1 MLENT
6 FLQLSII
13 LLIALGISSVFQL
26 FKQPIMIAYI
36 LTGIIV
42 GPIGFSIINNAN
54 NLSIYSEIGIS
65 FLLFIIGIT
74 LNPEHIKN
82 LGKKSVFITLITS
95 ALSFILFYYTALIF
109 NFSYLESL
117 LLGLGFSFN
126 STIVIMKLLSD
137 KFELETLSSQI
148 TIGILIIQDLLA
160 MILLVVLAAVNQ
172 GDNIINSLIFLL
184 IKSIIITGLLF
195 IFSYKFLPKITH
207 KIASTQ
213 EILLLFS
220 VGWCMSIAS
229 IYYLAG
235 FSIEIG
241 ALFAGI
247 TLSLSPYRY
256 EIMAKMK
263 PLRDFFIILFFVFLG
278 SDIIFSELG
287 NLIIP
292 IIIFT
297 LLLLILR
304 PLISIFTISKFNYSS
319 QTSFLTG
326 INFSQVS
333 EFSLIFIALSIQYKL
348 IDHKILS
355 LITFITFISIIGST
369 YLINYNHLLY
379 KKLKKYFNFE
389 NKHYQKNSINYSKQ
403 KAHTNEILLLG
414 YSRIARSLI
423 ETLHNLN
430 TDFFIIDFNPEVI
443 QKLQKENYHCLYGNI
458 NSLEIL
464 ESINFSTTNII
475 ICTIKDFENNLLLID
490 YIKQKNPHSVLIMVA
505 HTNNEALSLYERGA
519 DYVIMPYH
527 LGGLQITNLLEQ
539 YQHNL
544 SNLIIEKKSHIN
556 KILISKE
563 LGNSK

>member
-1 MLENT
+1 
-6 FLQLSII
+6 
-13 LLIALGISSVFQL
+13 
-26 FKQPIMIAYI
+26 MIAYI

-42 GPIGFSIINNAN
+42 GPIGFAIINNSN
-54 NLSIYSEIGIS
+54 NLSTYSQIGIS

-74 LNPEHIKN
+74 LNPEHIKS
-82 LGKKSVFITLITS
+82 LGKKSIFITLITS
-95 ALSFILFYYTALIF
+95 FLSFILFYYTAILF
-109 NFSYLESL
+109 NFSSLESL

-137 KFELETLSSQI
+137 KLELETLSSQI

-160 MILLVVLAAVNQ
+160 MILLVVLAAINQ

-184 IKSIIITGLLF
+184 IKCVITTSLLLL
-195 IFSYKFLPKITH
+195 FSYKFLPKITR
-207 KIASTQ
+207 KIASSQ

-229 IYYLAG
+229 IYYLSG
-235 FSIEIG
+235 FSIEMG

-256 EIMAKMK
+256 EIIAKMK

-278 SDIIFSELG
+278 SDIIFSEIA
-287 NLIIP
+287 NLILP
-292 IIIFT
+292 TVIFT
-297 LLLLILR
+297 LFILIIR
-304 PLISIFTISKFNYSS
+304 PILSIFTIQKFSYNN
-319 QTSFLTG
+319 QTSFLAG

-369 YLINYNHLLY
+369 YLINYNHQLY

-389 NKHYQKNSINYSKQ
+389 NKKHQKFNINPVQQ
-403 KAHTNEILLLG
+403 KTHKNEILLLG
-414 YSRIARSLI
+414 YSRMGRSLI

-430 TDFFIIDFNPEVI
+430 TDFFIIDFNPEII
-443 QKLQKENYHCLYGNI
+443 QRLKKDNYNCLYGNI

-464 ESINFSTTNII
+464 ESINFSITNII
-475 ICTIKDFENNLLLID
+475 VCTVKDYENNLLLID
-490 YIKQKNPHSVLIMVA
+490 YIKQKNPQSVLIMVA

-527 LGGLQITNLLEQ
+527 LGGLQITNLLEN
-539 YQHNL
+539 YQNNL
-544 SNLIIEKKSHIN
+544 ENLIIEKKSHIN